1 MLIDIDN
8 YVNLHARSDKDGIY
22 LVAHNL
28 LSQLLQ
34 RAPGDYRFLFL
45 QGWPNAL
52 GGHDEG
58 SKLASVSIPGLGY
71 DLWLR
76 TALPI
81 YLATARARPGLLWC
95 PYGTAPSWSPCPV
108 VAILHDL
115 AYLRYPDYF
124 KKRSLRF
131 FARHTANLLAKSAR
145 IVVPSE
151 HTKNDVIR
159 HFRVAPEK
167 LRVIHWGVEE
177 SFRPKPE
184 LEIVERLEK
193 FSLPRPYVLFVGT
206 RQPRK
211 NLSRLVE
218 AFISLKRR
226 SDLAHKLVLVGRW
239 GWLHSS
245 LMELMGER
253 DVQEHVLLLD
263 YVPRTDLPY
272 LYSGA
277 DLFILPSL
285 YEGFGLPIIE
295 AMACG
300 TPVAA
305 ADNSSLT
312 EIVGDAGLLFDA
324 ENVSQIQDTMM
335 RVLDSP
341 ALQHDLRKRGLARA
355 EEFSWARSADKL
367 LSIFSEFA

>member
-1 MLIDIDN
+1 M
-8 YVNLHARSDKDGIY
+8 
-22 LVAHNL
+22 
-28 LSQLLQ
+28 
-34 RAPGDYRFLFL
+34 
-45 QGWPNAL
+45 
-52 GGHDEG
+52 
-58 SKLASVSIPGLGY
+58 
-71 DLWLR
+71 
-76 TALPI
+76 
-81 YLATARARPGLLWC
+81 
-95 PYGTAPSWSPCPV
+95 
-108 VAILHDL
+108 
-115 AYLRYPDYF
+115 
-124 KKRSLRF
+124 
-131 FARHTANLLAKSAR
+131 
-145 IVVPSE
+145 
-151 HTKNDVIR
+151 
-159 HFRVAPEK
+159 VAPEK

-177 SFRPKPE
+177 SFRPKSE
-184 LEIVERLEK
+184 LEIVERLAK

-211 NLSRLVE
+211 NLSRLVH
-218 AFISLKRR
+218 AFISLKKRT
-226 SDLAHKLVLVGRW
+226 DLAHKLVLAGRW

-341 ALQHDLRKRGLARA
+341 ELQHNLRKKGLARA
-355 EEFSWARSADKL
+355 EEFSWERSADKL